1 MARLGYTSCHIYGLY
16 REVLYVVSQF
26 VVCLL
31 LTLRIYALYCADRRI
46 LWLFGISALVAGGIS
61 GYILA
66 GQDSMQYSVQI
77 GCNIGRPRQIALC
90 LAGLWLAVFVY
101 DTIIF
106 GLTAL
111 RTYQC
116 WREARDN
123 PLSLALN
130 LFSLFFRDGAMY
142 FAMMTLANLAN
153 ILTFCVFI
161 LLFSSRLRLLNTR
174 ARSCAVLL
182 CVEVYAHSP
191 IASTVMLCRLMLNL
205 HATAN
210 TGLYIRPNTLAW
222 SIATIVDEDSE

>member
-1 MARLGYTSCHIYGLY
+1 VFNSRPVITRLTTILSRFGNSAYLD
-16 REVLYVVSQF
+16 VPKVAKQD
-26 VVCLL
+26 LL

-77 GCNIGRPRQIALC
+77 GCNIGRPR

-142 FAMMTLANLAN
+142 FA
-153 ILTFCVFI
+153 
-161 LLFSSRLRLLNTR
+161 
-174 ARSCAVLL
+174 CAV
-182 CVEVYAHSP
+182 
-191 IASTVMLCRLMLNL
+191 
-205 HATAN
+205 
-210 TGLYIRPNTLAW
+210 
-222 SIATIVDEDSE
+222 